1 MALERFIG
9 IDLAWAHDEA
19 RARPNETGVAVIDGE
34 GEILDCGWTRGI
46 DGTAE
51 WIASVAGGGAS
62 SLAFVDAP
70 LVVDNPSGQRPC
82 EREVGRRYGRWKV
95 SANSTNQA
103 SPRLAGVLLLDR
115 LRAAGWRY
123 DDGRGGPPDDGGALS
138 ECYPY
143 TTLVGAPELGYP
155 LSRPTYKRRPA
166 SVPTA
171 RWRAVRAEVCD
182 ELIARLAGLA
192 TVDPPLRLDSHPVAR
207 RLLDE
212 PTPEAAGAY
221 KHREDL
227 IDALLCAWTA
237 SLWARHGLTRCLVLG
252 PGESAGP
259 EPAGGVATIIA
270 PARPEQRRD
279 GAGR

>member
-9 IDLAWAHDEA
+9 IDLAWALGGG
-19 RARPNETGVAVIDGE
+19 RARPNETGVAVIDARGE
-34 GEILDCGWTRGI
+34 VIDCGWTRGV
-46 DGTAE
+46 DETADR
-51 WIASVAGGGAS
+51 IASVAGDGSS

-95 SANSTNQA
+95 SANSTNLA
-103 SPRLAGVLLLDR
+103 SPRAAGVLLLER
-115 LRAAGWRY
+115 LRSAGWRY
-123 DDGRGGPPDDGGALS
+123 DDGRGGPPGDGGALS

-155 LSRPTYKRRPA
+155 LQRPTYKRRPA

-171 RWRAVRAEVCD
+171 RWRAVRAQVCD
-182 ELIARLAGLA
+182 ELIARLAALA
-192 TVDPPLRLDSHPVAR
+192 TADPPLRLTSHPVAR

-237 SLWARHGLTRCLVLG
+237 SLWARHGLTRCQVLG
-252 PGESAGP
+252 PGESDVRVPGAD
-259 EPAGGVATIIA
+259 VATIIA
-270 PARPEQRRD
+270 PARTEQRRD
-279 GAGR
+279 DTRR